1 MKKVILTLNCI
12 FLALL
17 ISCNQNTSSSNNQVV
32 DAASTVPDT
41 CKQVI
46 DAAKWLVLCNNGKG
60 DDAAHFD
67 LKSAPTLLENYIE
80 NLKLIDQY
88 SVEIDADYPKHFAND
103 SLKID
108 SLGQWGS
115 YLVFQ
120 VSNFYIMHRSVVL
133 KDCKGNYRI
142 LYTEFDHIGAPISG
156 TQVFAEN
163 SANDPQP
170 LSIDRMRKE
179 MLPKVLN
186 NQLDIKA
193 FVGGNKEYYEHY
205 RFILTDST
213 QIPKLIP

>member
-1 MKKVILTLNCI
+1 MKKVILILNCI
-12 FLALL
+12 VFTLL
-17 ISCNQNTSSSNNQVV
+17 LSCSQNTSSSNNQVV
-32 DAASTVPDT
+32 DADSSVADT
-41 CKQVI
+41 CKQVV

-60 DDAAHFD
+60 GEAAHFD
-67 LKSAPTLLENYIE
+67 LKPAQALLENYID

-108 SLGQWGS
+108 SVGQWGS

-156 TQVFAEN
+156 MQVFAEN
-163 SANDPQP
+163 SSEEPQP
-170 LSIDRMRKE
+170 LSMDRMRKE
-179 MLPKVLN
+179 MLPKLIN

-205 RFILTDST
+205 RFVLNDST
-213 QIPKLIP
+213 QIPKLVP